1 MRTSDADRVALLK
14 ELTLAFTAAL
24 RLEVINDGRY
34 AALITADEL
43 TISMSD
49 PTKMVSYALTN
60 IVDPVCTVAL
70 PNCTTATMAAGAAGV
85 GTAYLWADA
94 QHPGV
99 SFQSRV
105 GLAALN
111 RARNNP
117 F

>member
-1 MRTSDADRVALLK
+1 
-14 ELTLAFTAAL
+14 L

-49 PTKMVSYALTN
+49 PTKMVAYALTN
-60 IVDPVCTVAL
+60 IVDQVCTVAL
-70 PNCTTATMAAGAAGV
+70 PNCTTATMVAGAAGV
-85 GTAYLWADA
+85 GTAYLWGRSPSTRGCRSRA
-94 QHPGV
+94 V
-99 SFQSRV
+99 SVS
-105 GLAALN
+105 AALN